1 MSKYVIPD
9 FSVPLDECEYNR
21 LRKYCINAATF
32 LLERYGYSRNGVYD
46 FFVFKKKIPD
56 TIRITFPVDSDGL
69 AIDDSQELD
78 ADIFAGDDNNS
89 DKSFNADKTKASDSP
104 HVSIVGNVYSNARNV
119 NNVDIE
125 SNNADKK
132 LYTVDVLNSIFKEL
146 EQKDIINDYKYAL
159 QRAESL
165 LLFKKKSA
173 KSAANSL
180 RQKGFNETL
189 INQVIEEVTNSS
201 DFDEHRALVSEADKI
216 VKSSNFLKK
225 DSFKRRRVFIQRLV
239 TKGFSLTDIAELL
252 DKSDYRDFFD
262 ADMIAAED

>member
-78 ADIFAGDDNNS
+78 ADIFAGDDNN
-89 DKSFNADKTKASDSP
+89 
-104 HVSIVGNVYSNARNV
+104 VRNV
-119 NNVDIE
+119 NNVINTSNVNNE

-132 LYTVDVLNSIFKEL
+132 LYTVDMLNSIFKEL

-239 TKGFSLTDIAELL
+239 AKGFSLTDIAELL